1 MLCPRCRQPN
11 PSGARF
17 CSDCGANLAVACP
30 ACGSGNAQG
39 SRFCNECGEALG
51 SPAAVPPRAAP
62 DSYTPKHLA
71 ARILTS
77 RGALEGERKQV
88 TVLFADL
95 KGSMEL
101 LAERDPDEARHLLD
115 PVLEHMMEAVH
126 HYEGTVNQVMGDG
139 IMALFGA
146 PLAHEDHALRA
157 CYAALRMQE
166 RVRRYGDE
174 MQRMHGVPIQIRVG
188 LNSGDVVVRAIGS
201 DLHMDYSAVGQT
213 THLAARMEQMAKP
226 DSVLLTPATLRL
238 VEGRVRVKSLGPVSI
253 KGLGETVEVLELTG
267 LAATRS
273 RLQVA
278 AARGLTRFVGRDGE
292 LDQLRIALE
301 RARAGHGQVVAIVGE
316 PGVGKSRLV
325 WELAHSHRT
334 AGWVVLE
341 ASSVSYGK
349 ATTFLPVIDLL
360 RVYFEVEDRDDPRRM
375 REKLIGKLLALDE
388 GLRPSLP
395 ALEAVLE
402 LSVEDAAWTSV
413 GTAQRRRRVID
424 AVRHV
429 LLRESQ
435 AQPLLIIFEDLHW
448 VDGDTQALLDSLVE
462 SVPSHQLLLLVN
474 YRPEYRHGW
483 GGKSYYQQIRLDPL
497 GPETAESLLA
507 SLLGLDTTL
516 TPLRSVLIERA
527 QGNPLFLEESVRALA
542 ETGVLAGERGTYRLA
557 KALQVAQM
565 PATVQAIL
573 AARIDRL
580 PPEDKA
586 LLQTASV
593 IGKDVPLALLRAITV
608 LPEDDLIDTLERL
621 QSAEFLYETQL
632 LPDAEYTFK
641 HALTH
646 EVAYASLVGERRRA
660 LHARVVDAIERL
672 YPDRLA
678 EHHDRLVHHAFRGEI
693 WNRALAYLR
702 ELGEVAS
709 PAEIDQVLGRGP
721 ENPGQLWWAGEHE
734 RAVKA
739 AERDMAVGASF
750 GNFSMRIVAGCRLG
764 QAHHALG
771 NYGRAVE
778 LFRQTVGSLQG
789 DLVHELFGMASFPSV
804 WSRSWLAWSLAERGE
819 FAEGA
824 AISEEA
830 VRIAESADHP
840 YSQVQAVFGLGT
852 LYTIQGRADL
862 AIPTLEQGL
871 VVARLEK
878 IHFLVPF
885 ITGPLGAAYAVAGEL
900 DRAVA
905 VLEQTVEQAVTMR
918 LVANHALRLVWLGEA
933 YLLAGRP
940 ASALDVARRALQT
953 AEERHETGQ
962 RAYAHRLLGDIAASA
977 DEPDVP
983 AAQAAYREATGL
995 AEALAMRPLVAHSH
1009 LGLGTLAYRMG
1020 RPDEAKARLAVA
1032 ATMYREM
1039 DMRFWLEKAEA
1050 EMQEL
1055 R

>member
-1 MLCPRCRQPN
+1 M
-11 PSGARF
+11 
-17 CSDCGANLAVACP
+17 
-30 ACGSGNAQG
+30 
-39 SRFCNECGEALG
+39 
-51 SPAAVPPRAAP
+51 
-62 DSYTPKHLA
+62 
-71 ARILTS
+71 
-77 RGALEGERKQV
+77 

-101 LAERDPDEARHLLD
+101 LADRDPEEASHLLD
-115 PVLEHMMEAVH
+115 PVLERMMEAVH

-174 MQRMHGVPIQIRVG
+174 VQRTHGVPIQIRVG
-188 LNSGDVVVRAIGS
+188 LNSGDVVVRAISS

-226 DSVLLTPATLRL
+226 DSVLLTAATLRL
-238 VEGRVRVKSLGPVSI
+238 VEGHVRVKSLGPVSI
-253 KGLGETVEVLELTG
+253 KGLGEPVEVLELTG
-267 LAATRS
+267 LAATRT

-334 AGWVVLE
+334 ADWVVLE

-360 RVYFEVEDRDDPRRM
+360 RAYFGVEDRDDPRRM

-388 GLRPSLP
+388 GLRPALP
-395 ALEAVLE
+395 ALEAVLD
-402 LSVEDAAWTSV
+402 LPVEDAAWANVATD
-413 GTAQRRRRVID
+413 QRRRRVID

-435 AQPLLIIFEDLHW
+435 AQPLLVIFEDLHW
-448 VDGDTQALLDSLVE
+448 VDGDTQALLDGLVE
-462 SVPSHQLLLLVN
+462 SLPSHRLLLLVN
-474 YRPEYRHGW
+474 YRPEYRHAW

-507 SLLGLDTTL
+507 GLLGSDTTL
-516 TPLRSVLIERA
+516 APLRSVLIERA

-542 ETGVLAGERGTYRLA
+542 ETGVLVGERGTYRLA
-557 KALQVAQM
+557 KAFQVAQM

-593 IGKDVPLALLRAITV
+593 IGKDVPLTLLQAITV
-608 LPEDDLIDTLERL
+608 LPENDLIATLERL

-632 LPDAEYTFK
+632 SPDAQYTFK

-660 LHARVVDAIERL
+660 LHAGIVDAIERL

-678 EHHDRLVHHAFRGEI
+678 EHHDRLVHHSFRGEI
-693 WNRALAYLR
+693 WNKALTYLR

-709 PAEIDQVLGRGP
+709 AAEIDQVLGLGP
-721 ENPGQLWWAGEHE
+721 ESPGQLWWAGEHE

-789 DLVHELFGMASFPSV
+789 DLVHERFGMTAFASV
-804 WSRSWLAWSLAERGE
+804 WARSWLAWSLAECGE

-824 AISEEA
+824 AVGEEA
-830 VRIAESADHP
+830 LRIAQSAEHP

-852 LYTIQGRADL
+852 VYAIQGRADL
-862 AIPTLEQGL
+862 AIPALEQGL

-878 IHFLVPF
+878 IHFLAPF
-885 ITGPLGAAYAVAGEL
+885 ITGPLGAACAVAGEL
-900 DRAVA
+900 DRAIA

-940 ASALDVARRALQT
+940 ESALDMARRALQA

-962 RAYAHRLLGDIAASA
+962 RAYAHRLLGDIAARA
-977 DEPDVP
+977 DQPDVP
-983 AAQAAYREATGL
+983 AAESAYREAIGL
-995 AEALAMRPLVAHSH
+995 AEALAMRPLVAHCH
-1009 LGLGTLAYRMG
+1009 LGLGTLARRTG
-1020 RPDEAKARLAVA
+1020 RPDEATARLTVA

-1050 EMQEL
+1050 TKESDARQSGG
-1055 R
+1055 

>member
-1 MLCPRCRQPN
+1 M
-11 PSGARF
+11 SA
-17 CSDCGANLAVACP
+17 
-30 ACGSGNAQG
+30 
-39 SRFCNECGEALG
+39 
-51 SPAAVPPRAAP
+51 PAAWPTRAAP
-62 DSYTPKHLA
+62 ESYTPKHLA

-77 RGALEGERKQV
+77 RAALEGERKQV

-101 LAERDPDEARHLLD
+101 LADRDPDEARDLLD
-115 PVLEHMMEAVH
+115 PVLERMMEAVH
-126 HYEGTVNQVMGDG
+126 HYEGTVNQVLGDG

-174 MQRMHGVPIQIRVG
+174 MQRTHGIPIQIRIG

-238 VEGRVRVKSLGPVSI
+238 VEGRVQVKSLGPVSV
-253 KGLGETVEVLELTG
+253 KGLGETVEVFELTG
-267 LAATRS
+267 LSATRS
-273 RLQVA
+273 RLQVS

-301 RARAGHGQVVAIVGE
+301 RARARHGQVVAIVGE

-349 ATTFLPVIDLL
+349 ATTFLPVVDLL
-360 RVYFEVEDRDDPRRM
+360 RAYFGIEDRDDPRRM

-395 ALEAVLE
+395 ALEGVLDV
-402 LSVEDAAWTSV
+402 SADDAGWMSV
-413 GTAQRRRRVID
+413 GIDQRRRRVID

-448 VDGDTQALLDSLVE
+448 VDGDTQALLDGLVE
-462 SVPSHQLLLLVN
+462 SVPSHPLLLLVN
-474 YRPEYRHGW
+474 YRPEYQHRW

-497 GPETAESLLA
+497 GPETAESLLD
-507 SLLGLDTTL
+507 SLLGPDPTL
-516 TPLRSVLIERA
+516 APLRSVLIERA

-542 ETGVLAGERGTYRLA
+542 ETGVLAGERATYRLA
-557 KALQVAQM
+557 KAAQLAQM
-565 PATVQAIL
+565 PVTVQAIL

-593 IGKDVPLALLRAITV
+593 IGKDVPLGLLRAIAAR
-608 LPEDDLIDTLERL
+608 PEDDLMDTLERL

-660 LHARVVDAIERL
+660 LHGKVVDAIERL
-672 YPDRLA
+672 YPHRLP

-693 WNRALAYLR
+693 WNKALGYLR
-702 ELGEVAS
+702 DLGEVPS
-709 PAEIDQVLGRGP
+709 PEDIDQVLGRGP

-739 AERDMAVGASF
+739 AERDMAVSASF
-750 GNFSMRIVAGCRLG
+750 GNFAMRIISGCRLG

-771 NYGRAVE
+771 NYGRAAE
-778 LFRQTVGSLQG
+778 LFRQTVGSLKG
-789 DLVHELFGMASFPSV
+789 DLAHELFGMASFPSV
-804 WSRSWLAWSLAERGE
+804 WSRSWLAWSLAECGE

-824 AISEEA
+824 AVSEEA

-840 YSQVQAVFGLGT
+840 YSQVQGIFGLGT
-852 LYTIQGRADL
+852 LYAIQGRADL
-862 AIPTLEQGL
+862 AIPALEHGL
-871 VVARLEK
+871 VVARMEK
-878 IHFLVPF
+878 IHVLVPF
-885 ITGPLGAAYAVAGEL
+885 IAGPLGAAYAIAGEP

-905 VLEQTVEQAVTMR
+905 VLEQTVEQAVTIR
-918 LVANHALRLVWLGEA
+918 LLASQALRLVWLGQA
-933 YLLAGRP
+933 YLLAGRST
-940 ASALDVARRALQT
+940 SALDVARRALQT
-953 AEERHETGQ
+953 AEERHEAGQ
-962 RAYAHRLLGDIAASA
+962 RAYAHRLLGDIAANA
-977 DEPDVP
+977 DEPDVS
-983 AAQAAYREATGL
+983 AAQSAYHEAMGL
-995 AEALAMRPLVAHSH
+995 AEALGMRPLVAHCH
-1009 LGLGTLAYRMG
+1009 LGLGTLASRTG
-1020 RPDEAKARLAVA
+1020 LRDEAKARLTVA

-1039 DMRFWLEKAEA
+1039 DMSFWLQKTEA
-1050 EMQEL
+1050 QS
-1055 R
+1055 RCA

>member
-11 PSGARF
+11 PPAARF
-17 CSDCGANLAVACP
+17 CSNCGANLAVACP
-30 ACGSGNAQG
+30 ACGSGNAPG
-39 SRFCNECGEALG
+39 SRFCNECGEALS
-51 SPAAVPPRAAP
+51 SPAAAPRVAP
-62 DSYTPKHLA
+62 ESYTPKHLA

-101 LAERDPDEARHLLD
+101 LAERDPEEARHLLD
-115 PVLEHMMEAVH
+115 PVLERMMEAVH

-174 MQRMHGVPIQIRVG
+174 MQRAHGVPIQIRVG
-188 LNSGDVVVRAIGS
+188 LNSGDVLVRAIGS

-226 DSVLLTPATLRL
+226 DSVLLTAATLRL
-238 VEGRVRVKSLGPVSI
+238 VEGHVRVKSLGPVAI
-253 KGLGETVEVLELTG
+253 KGLGEPVEVLELTG
-267 LAATRS
+267 LAATRT

-292 LDQLRIALE
+292 LEQLRIALE

-334 AGWVVLE
+334 ADWVVLE
-341 ASSVSYGK
+341 SSSVSYGK

-360 RVYFEVEDRDDPRRM
+360 RAYFGVEDRDDPRRV

-388 GLRPSLP
+388 ALRPSVP

-402 LSVEDAAWTSV
+402 LPVEDAAWASV
-413 GTAQRRRRVID
+413 GADQRRRRVID
-424 AVRHV
+424 AVKHV

-435 AQPLLIIFEDLHW
+435 TQPLLVIFEDLHW
-448 VDGDTQALLDSLVE
+448 VDGDTQALLDALVE
-462 SVPSHQLLLLVN
+462 SVPSHRLLLLVN

-483 GGKSYYQQIRLDPL
+483 GGKSYYQQLRLDPL

-507 SLLGLDTTL
+507 SLLGTDPTL
-516 TPLRSVLIERA
+516 SSLRSVLIERA
-527 QGNPLFLEESVRALA
+527 QGNPLFLEESVRALS

-557 KALQVAQM
+557 RSFHVAQM

-593 IGKDVPLALLRAITV
+593 IGKDVPLTLLQAITV
-608 LPEDDLIDTLERL
+608 VPENDLMATLERL

-660 LHARVVDAIERL
+660 LHASVVDAIERL

-678 EHHDRLVHHAFRGEI
+678 EYHDRLVHHSFRGEI
-693 WNRALAYLR
+693 WNKALTYLR
-702 ELGEVAS
+702 ELGEVPS
-709 PAEIDQVLGRGP
+709 VAEIDQVIGMGP

-750 GNFSMRIVAGCRLG
+750 GNFSMRVVAGCRLA

-771 NYGRAVE
+771 KYGRAVE
-778 LFRQTVGSLQG
+778 LFRQTVGLPRGRPRPRALRHGGFSIGVGAL
-789 DLVHELFGMASFPSV
+789 
-804 WSRSWLAWSLAERGE
+804 LAC
-819 FAEGA
+819 
-824 AISEEA
+824 
-830 VRIAESADHP
+830 
-840 YSQVQAVFGLGT
+840 
-852 LYTIQGRADL
+852 
-862 AIPTLEQGL
+862 
-871 VVARLEK
+871 
-878 IHFLVPF
+878 LVP
-885 ITGPLGAAYAVAGEL
+885 GGAWRVRRGRGHQRGGRRGSPS
-900 DRAVA
+900 RATTPTA
-905 VLEQTVEQAVTMR
+905 R
-918 LVANHALRLVWLGEA
+918 C
-933 YLLAGRP
+933 RP
-940 ASALDVARRALQT
+940 ASGWGWSTRSRVDPSWRSRPWSRGWSSRGSRRSTSWCPSLPGRSAPCT
-953 AEERHETGQ
+953 PG
-962 RAYAHRLLGDIAASA
+962 RASSTTRSPCWNRRSSKPSRCGSWPTTRSGWSGWAKPISSPADRPRPSTWLAAPCRPRRSGTRAASA
-977 DEPDVP
+977 RTPTGFSGTSPPVPTNRTRRRRPTARRWRSAKPLRCGPLSPTLIMDSEPWRTE
-983 AAQAAYREATGL
+983 REDRT
-995 AEALAMRPLVAHSH
+995 RPRRASPLPRRC
-1009 LGLGTLAYRMG
+1009 T
-1020 RPDEAKARLAVA
+1020 ARWTCASGW
-1032 ATMYREM
+1032 RKWKH
-1039 DMRFWLEKAEA
+1039 D
-1050 EMQEL
+1050 
-1055 R
+1055 